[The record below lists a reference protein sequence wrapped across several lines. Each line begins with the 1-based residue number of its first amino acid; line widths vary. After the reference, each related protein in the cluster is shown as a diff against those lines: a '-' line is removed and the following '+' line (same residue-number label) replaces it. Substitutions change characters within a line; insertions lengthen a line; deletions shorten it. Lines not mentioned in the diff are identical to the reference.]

1 MQGRFDS
8 LQREK
13 RALERKLDDEI
24 TNNIQLCSEVDGLQW
39 TKRNLQGLIEK
50 IQSEHIEEI
59 RKVIEKRL

>member
-39 TKRNLQGLIEK
+39 TKRNLQGVIEK